1 MSMCFEQCSCAGLE
15 AKNIAPWLSP
25 HKAISLISK
34 FSSLNNDSMH
44 TICLVVSLRHMYSAS
59 VEDNATVFCFL
70 ETQLTAPPAS
80 FIMFPVTDFLL
91 MGSLAQSASAYA
103 INPSWFCP
111 SYIIFAL
118 MCVLMYRTICNE
130 FCI

>member
-34 FSSLNNDSMH
+34 FNSLNNDSIQ
-44 TICLVVSLRHMYSAS
+44 TICLVVSLRHIYSAS
-59 VEDNATVFCFL
+59 VEDNATVFCFR

-80 FIMFPVTDFLL
+80 FMMFPVTDFRL

-103 INPSWFCP
+103 INPSWLCP
-111 SYIIFAL
+111 SYIIFVSRCL
-118 MCVLMYRTICNE
+118 LIYCTICND
-130 FCI
+130 